1 MSAFSLQQRLVGGVA
16 GLAFVLASATDARGQ
31 VPSSCEL
38 RIGSG
43 SIGGALAFPLAEADV
58 LSTKPAA
65 PYLANMRISDGRGW
79 SAEAAVPIVPGW
91 GARVDYTR
99 GHLAVERHVYTQSF
113 DTIERTREGSVIVR
127 HLTAAVV
134 HAVGRPGPLCPYVGG
149 GLGFYQFDYQRQLA
163 RNRGV
168 FGIAGFEVPAGQ
180 RSGLGFEVQLHVANN
195 DYEGALRAQSVLM
208 LKPAVVFRVHF

>member
-1 MSAFSLQQRLVGGVA
+1 MQPAAFWRRVA
-16 GLAFVLASATDARGQ
+16 MGAVWGIQLLSATSAAAQ
-31 VPSSCEL
+31 VASECEL

-43 SIGGALAFPLAEADV
+43 SVGGSLSLPMAEADV
-58 LSTKPAA
+58 QATKPAA
-65 PYLANMRISDGRGW
+65 PYLSNMRISDGRGW
-79 SAEAAVPIVPGW
+79 SAEAAVPIIPGW

-99 GHLAVERHVYTQSF
+99 SHLAVERHVYTQSF

-149 GLGFYQFDYQRQLA
+149 GLGFYQFDYQRQRA

-168 FGIAGFEVPAGQ
+168 FGIAGFEVPVGE
-180 RSGLGFEVQLHVANN
+180 RSGLGFEVQLHLANN
-195 DYEGALRAQSVLM
+195 DYEGALRAQAVLM
-208 LKPAVVFRVHF
+208 LKPAVAFRVRF

>member
-1 MSAFSLQQRLVGGVA
+1 MQPAAFWRRLAMGAVWGIQLLSVTS
-16 GLAFVLASATDARGQ
+16 ASAQ
-31 VPSSCEL
+31 VASACEL

-43 SIGGALAFPLAEADV
+43 SVGGSLSLPMAEADV
-58 LSTKPAA
+58 QPIVAA
-65 PYLANMRISDGRGW
+65 TPYLANMRISDGRGW

-149 GLGFYQFDYQRQLA
+149 GLGFYQFDYQRQRA

-168 FGIAGFEVPAGQ
+168 FGIAGFEVPVGE
-180 RSGLGFEVQLHVANN
+180 RSGLGFEVQLHLANN
-195 DYEGALRAQSVLM
+195 DYEGALRARTVLM